1 MNLPTF
7 SHRYKM
13 MTESDPLL
21 EKTDPLVKAQGASL
35 EKAIA
40 HAEAALLACDELGL
54 MMAAID
60 ISSALDKLKSC
71 KTPDCAD

>member
-1 MNLPTF
+1 
-7 SHRYKM
+7 
-13 MTESDPLL
+13 MTDRDPLL
-21 EKTDPLVKAQGASL
+21 EKSDPMVKPRTETLDQ
-35 EKAIA
+35 AIT

-71 KTPDCAD
+71 RTLPSGN